1 MKKRFKSVLVFLVFS
16 SAFIFMFTNPD
27 CITYHSLS
35 ALKMCASTVIP
46 SLFIFIVFS
55 EIIAGIT
62 QGTYCTKGI
71 LSQIARFLKL
81 DVRLV
86 IQCAFGILAGAGAAS
101 VGIAKIYKS
110 GTVSKRQAENAIIL
124 LSGCSAPFIMTVC
137 SVFLESAKLGFL
149 LLLSNF
155 LAVFTSFFILCDRH
169 ENFTLSQYSIS
180 EKKASVFSI
189 FSSSL
194 SNSVINTLN
203 MCSYIIF
210 FSVISGAISDTLISL
225 SVIHNESAAAF
236 IYGFFEM
243 TGGIVRSVS
252 LSGNERIMFICAVV
266 GFSGISIIFQ
276 LSHILGEH
284 NLSIRQYIY
293 SRLLCTLLCPIYML
307 VFMLTLPYSVTCFSQ
322 GSAVFSGFEF
332 DLQNLLSC
340 VVICISITITV
351 AVFVI
356 INKKHKKNEQN

>member
-1 MKKRFKSVLVFLVFS
+1 
-16 SAFIFMFTNPD
+16 
-27 CITYHSLS
+27 
-35 ALKMCASTVIP
+35 
-46 SLFIFIVFS
+46 
-55 EIIAGIT
+55 
-62 QGTYCTKGI
+62 
-71 LSQIARFLKL
+71 
-81 DVRLV
+81 
-86 IQCAFGILAGAGAAS
+86 
-101 VGIAKIYKS
+101 
-110 GTVSKRQAENAIIL
+110 
-124 LSGCSAPFIMTVC
+124 MTVC
-137 SVFLESAKLGFL
+137 SVFLESAKLAFL

-169 ENFTLSQYSIS
+169 ENFTSSQHVVF
-180 EKKASVFSI
+180 EKKASVLSI

-210 FSVISGAISDTLISL
+210 FSVISGAMSDTLINL
-225 SVIHNESAAAF
+225 SVIHNKSAAAF

-243 TGGIVRSVS
+243 TGGIVRSMS
-252 LSGNERIMFICAVV
+252 LAGNERIMFICAVV

-276 LSHILGEH
+276 LSHILGMH
-284 NLSIRQYIY
+284 NISIKPYIY
-293 SRLLCTLLCPIYML
+293 SRLLCTLLCPLYML

-322 GSAVFSGFEF
+322 GSIVFTGFDF

-340 VVICISITITV
+340 VVICISITITA